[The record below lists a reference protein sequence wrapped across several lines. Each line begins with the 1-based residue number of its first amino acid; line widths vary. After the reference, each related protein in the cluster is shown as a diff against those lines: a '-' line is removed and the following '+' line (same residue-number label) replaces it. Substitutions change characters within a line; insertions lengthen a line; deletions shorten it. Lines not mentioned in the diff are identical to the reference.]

1 MTNYQKFNQNDYLP
15 NLTHI
20 NSLLSSKN
28 QQPLQQLLSPQAYT
42 VLIHLI
48 NKLKTTMETPPKKH
62 KHFQSSYFLTKNYV
76 KTKLHL
82 SYTQFTKAVDTLI
95 RFNLVT
101 VSSYYVVLTEH
112 NMYTYKLKLSNF
124 QNFIQF
130 FKKYKKIQSNPNH
143 SFSDLLYPL
152 KTYLNST
159 YTFNYEDQFL

>member
-1 MTNYQKFNQNDYLP
+1 MTNYQIFNQNEYLP

-48 NKLKTTMETPPKKH
+48 NKLKTTMETPPKKYAKFH
-62 KHFQSSYFLTKNYV
+62 PSFFLTKNYV
-76 KTKLHL
+76 KTQLHL
-82 SYTQFTKAVDTLI
+82 SYTQFTKSLDTLI

-101 VSSYYVVLTEH
+101 VSSYYVPLTQH
-112 NMYTYKLKLSNF
+112 NMYTYKLQLSNF
-124 QNFIQF
+124 QNFTQF

-143 SFSDLLYPL
+143 SFSDLLFPL
-152 KTYLNST
+152 KTYLNNT
-159 YTFNYEDQFL
+159 YTFNYDEEFL